1 MSGNYNKTIGLKTYG
16 GKSEMFELRC
26 VEDTNKISELRCTEN
41 LKGIPSARVL

>member
-1 MSGNYNKTIGLKTYG
+1 
-16 GKSEMFELRC
+16 MFELRC